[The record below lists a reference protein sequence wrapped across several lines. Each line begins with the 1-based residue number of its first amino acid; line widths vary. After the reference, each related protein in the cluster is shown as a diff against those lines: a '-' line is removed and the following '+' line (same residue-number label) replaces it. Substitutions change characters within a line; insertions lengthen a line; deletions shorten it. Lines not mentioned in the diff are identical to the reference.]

1 MSKKITFDIDKN
13 IFQLLELRFKDDE
26 QGLNNFIID
35 AIRIHLKST
44 SLSEEKNNDLEDY
57 LKKGLSGSRTYGIKG
72 QGWELC
78 CPYN

>member
-1 MSKKITFDIDKN
+1 MSKKNTFDIDKN

-72 QGWELC
+72 QGW
-78 CPYN
+78 

>member
-44 SLSEEKNNDLEDY
+44 SLSEEKNNNLEDY

-72 QGWELC
+72 QGW
-78 CPYN
+78 

>member
-1 MSKKITFDIDKN
+1 MSKMINLDIEKN
-13 IFQLLELRFKDDE
+13 LYRLLELRFKDDE

-72 QGWELC
+72 QGW
-78 CPYN
+78 

>member
-72 QGWELC
+72 QGW
-78 CPYN
+78 